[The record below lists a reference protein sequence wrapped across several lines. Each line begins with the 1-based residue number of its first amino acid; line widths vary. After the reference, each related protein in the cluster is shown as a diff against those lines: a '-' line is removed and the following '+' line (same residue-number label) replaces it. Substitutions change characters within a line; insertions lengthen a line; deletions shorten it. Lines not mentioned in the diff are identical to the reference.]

1 MAAERPFH
9 GPHSVS
15 APAPRLML
23 ERLIRLGRLWRLYA
37 SMDFAWMAQDFRF
50 FLTCWAADAIA
61 ALATIT
67 ATLLLSE
74 RFDGIGP
81 WTKPQITFMLGYATL
96 VAGVTSSVFS
106 YNVLHI
112 SRRVGRGQFDHTLLQ
127 PQPVWLSLLTE
138 GFSPYSGG
146 SGVLAAGFGLLA
158 WAGRDLG
165 LAASPGWLAVA
176 ALNLLASVALIV
188 AFGFL
193 WGSLA
198 FWAPRAA
205 EEISSAAVR
214 LLRELAP
221 FPLEPVGTALQYSL
235 TTFLPAGLIA
245 WYPSRSLFDPGS
257 PAWSKA
263 VTPVA
268 AIVLAALAAAA
279 FRKGMK
285 QYERTGSQ
293 RYRDFGHRR

>member
-1 MAAERPFH
+1 MAAERPF
-9 GPHSVS
+9 GTR
-15 APAPRLML
+15 PRCDARIVR
-23 ERLIRLGRLWRLYA
+23 ERLIRLGQLWRLYA

-50 FLTCWAADAIA
+50 FLMCWVSDAIS
-61 ALATIT
+61 ALATI
-67 ATLLLSE
+67 AAALLLSE

-81 WTKPQITFMLGYATL
+81 WTKPQVAFMLGYATL
-96 VAGVTSSVFS
+96 VSGVTSSVFS

-138 GFSPYSGG
+138 GFSPFSGG
-146 SGVLAAGFGLLA
+146 SGVLAAGVGLLV
-158 WAGRDLG
+158 WAGRDLR
-165 LAASPGWLAVA
+165 LAASPGWLAAA
-176 ALNLLASVALIV
+176 ALNLVASAAILV

-193 WGSLA
+193 WGSVA

-205 EEISSAAVR
+205 EEISSAALR

-221 FPLEPVGTALQYSL
+221 FPLEPVGSALRYALTA
-235 TTFLPAGLIA
+235 FLPAGLIA
-245 WYPSRSLFDPGS
+245 WHPSRSLLDPAS

-263 VTPVA
+263 FTPVA
-268 AIVLAALAAAA
+268 ASLLAALAIAV